1 MYKLLLADD
10 TKLTLAAEK
19 SFFEARNLKVFAT
32 TSATEAQTLAE
43 VAQPDLIILDYEME
57 EMTGDEVCRK
67 LRANEQTAH
76 IPVLILSS
84 HDRAEIKEKC
94 AQAGAAGFV
103 RKTEGREAL
112 LEHVARVLGVPRRR
126 HVRVG
131 CRFTVGIVDG
141 GKSFDGAVENISESG
156 MFLTADKR
164 FAVGMALRMAFSLP
178 DLATEV
184 VVLGEVVRT
193 EELTG
198 QAHGHGIQFLEINP
212 GSRDILRQFL
222 EKSI

>member
-43 VAQPDLIILDYEME
+43 VAQPDLVILDYEME

-84 HDRAEIKEKC
+84 HDRADIKEKC
-94 AQAGAAGFV
+94 ARAGAAGFV

-126 HVRVG
+126 HVRVN

-141 GKSFDGAVENISESG
+141 GKGFDGTVENISESG

-164 FAVGMALRMAFSLP
+164 FASGMALRMAFKLP
-178 DLATEV
+178 DQPEEV
-184 VVLGEVVRT
+184 IVLGEVVRT
-193 EELTG
+193 EEMAES
-198 QAHGHGIQFLEINP
+198 AHGHGIQFLEINP
-212 GSRDILRQFL
+212 GSRDILRHFL
-222 EKSI
+222 ERSL